1 MQNLSNQ
8 QKRFL
13 KSKAH
18 NLNPVVIVAGNGLS
32 ENVIAAI
39 EEALE
44 IHELI
49 KVKLKADSKEQK
61 DILVEAICEQT
72 GGTKIQLIGHVL
84 ILFRPSKKAT
94 IILPK
99 A

>member
-18 NLNPVVIVAGNGLS
+18 NLHPVVIVAGNGLS
-32 ENVIAAI
+32 ENVQAAI

-49 KVKLKADSKEQK
+49 KVKIKSDSKEEKSQ
-61 DILVEAICEQT
+61 LAQNICQNSDAT
-72 GGTKIQLIGHVL
+72 LIQMIGHVA
-84 ILFRPSKKAT
+84 ILYRTAKKAK

-99 A
+99 S